1 MWRRALAATI
11 AMVGASAAFLAI
23 VLLVLGSIV
32 DRAVAPASS
41 RDTTDAEASAPAQ
54 GAKDAL
60 KGEKVSAP
68 ASPGEQS

>member
-32 DRAVAPASS
+32 DRAVAPAS
-41 RDTTDAEASAPAQ
+41 RDTTDTE
-54 GAKDAL
+54 
-60 KGEKVSAP
+60 VSAP
-68 ASPGEQS
+68 ALGAKDGLKNEKVSSPTSPGEQS